1 MTSLVKSQNTVSK
14 TKNILEGLK
23 GLKVEKEEKR
33 RKEQKKDT
41 VFLLDVSGSMS
52 EYTKEGM
59 RKIDSLRL
67 LIQEY
72 PENRKISFSANIW
85 ENKIPEPQTNTDMA
99 LGFRHIKT
107 LFPKPTV
114 VVLVSDGLPDSQDDA
129 IQEAISLKIPIN
141 IAYIGKKEESGEVFM
156 KKLASITRGK
166 EFTLEPTA
174 PQFNKQLK
182 QAIAGLITDGS

>member
-14 TKNILEGLK
+14 AQSMLEQLK

-33 RKEQKKDT
+33 MKEQKKNL

-52 EYTKEGM
+52 EHIDGM
-59 RKIDSLRL
+59 RKIDHLRS
-67 LIQEY
+67 LIQDY

-107 LFPKPTV
+107 LLPKPTI
-114 VVLVSDGLPDSQDDA
+114 VVLVSDGLPDSHDYA
-129 IQEAISLKIPIN
+129 IQEAVSLKIPIN

-156 KKLASITRGK
+156 KKLASITGGK

-182 QAIAGLITDGS
+182 QAIAGLITDGR

>member
-1 MTSLVKSQNTVSK
+1 MTSLVKSQNTLSK
-14 TKNILEGLK
+14 TQNMLDKLK
-23 GLKVEKEEKR
+23 GIKLEKEEKR

-52 EYTKEGM
+52 EYIKEGM

-67 LIQEY
+67 QIQDY
-72 PENRKISFSANIW
+72 PEYRKISFSANIW
-85 ENKIPEPQTNTDMA
+85 ENTIPEPQTNTDMA

-107 LFPKPTV
+107 LLPKPTI
-114 VVLVSDGLPDSQDDA
+114 VVLVSDGLPDSQDEA

-141 IAYIGKKEESGEVFM
+141 IAYIGKKEESGESFM
-156 KKLASITRGK
+156 KKLASITGGR
-166 EFTLEPTA
+166 EFTLEPTS

-182 QAIAGLITDGS
+182 QAIAGLITDGR